1 LRKKDLKRF
10 PKKSEPVNRR
20 RLLKKAGLAKATREA
35 TSLSANIA
43 TESTPFKALKN
54 VQSAAATPKLSQN
67 VWTNSRPRWRNTSK
81 RRRKR

>member
-1 LRKKDLKRF
+1 
-10 PKKSEPVNRR
+10 
-20 RLLKKAGLAKATREA
+20 
-35 TSLSANIA
+35 
-43 TESTPFKALKN
+43 LKN